1 MKVSTSRISGW
12 VKEFHAASYPI
23 RLRDWCYSTNLAK
36 RAENP
41 WLQGNFPGFSP
52 HLDSGSSQT

>member
-23 RLRDWCYSTNLAK
+23 RLREWY
-36 RAENP
+36 
-41 WLQGNFPGFSP
+41 
-52 HLDSGSSQT
+52 